1 MANSAAYDR
10 FISSMQL
17 TYDKWHD
24 GEGYDVDAIA
34 EMTLDERESLV
45 DVLTGREVTWREI
58 EALAAIDSTRARA
71 AVESASTNVGS
82 ADTRLAAAEA
92 KHRAGGAS
100 PAKALARQIREL
112 SEVGD
117 GLTRAL
123 LMAEEHPTDEVKRA
137 LLYASSRPTE
147 AAMHCG
153 ALLCMLTG
161 VTDEPFDWDLR
172 PLFLRLAPDNGES
185 DRKAAFHELCAL
197 VKMRPDE

>member
-1 MANSAAYDR
+1 MANPAAYDR

-92 KHRAGGAS
+92 KHRAGGA
-100 PAKALARQIREL
+100 
-112 SEVGD
+112 
-117 GLTRAL
+117 
-123 LMAEEHPTDEVKRA
+123 
-137 LLYASSRPTE
+137 
-147 AAMHCG
+147 
-153 ALLCMLTG
+153 
-161 VTDEPFDWDLR
+161 
-172 PLFLRLAPDNGES
+172 
-185 DRKAAFHELCAL
+185 
-197 VKMRPDE
+197 